1 MTDLFTGD
9 TGLWVLFATGFLSAT
24 LLPGGSEANLI
35 AAVKLGDNPI
45 WQIVAVVA
53 IGNTLG
59 GLTNYWLGLLL
70 PDKTSEQKQS
80 HKALLWLKKYGY
92 WSLLL
97 SWMPIIGDPLCLAAG
112 WLRMRFWWCAVVILI
127 GKTLRYIAL
136 AAIVLGLFPVLSF

>member
-1 MTDLFTGD
+1 MTEFFSGD
-9 TGLWVLFATGFLSAT
+9 AGLWVLLATGFLSAT

-53 IGNTLG
+53 IGNTVG

-112 WLRMRFWWCAVVILI
+112 WLRMRFWWCAVVIFI
-127 GKTLRYIAL
+127 GKILRYIAL
-136 AAIVLGLFPVLSF
+136 AAIVLGLFPSLPF

>member
-1 MTDLFTGD
+1 MTELINGDL
-9 TGLWVLFATGFLSAT
+9 GLWVLFATGFLSAT

-35 AAVKLGDNPI
+35 AALKMGDNPV
-45 WQIVAVVA
+45 WQIVAVVT

-70 PDKTSEQKQS
+70 PNKTADNKHSN
-80 HKALLWLKKYGY
+80 KALLWLKKYGY

-112 WLRMRFWWCAVVILI
+112 WLRMRFWGCAVTIFI
-127 GKTLRYIAL
+127 GKMIRYIAL
-136 AAIVLGLFPVLSF
+136 AVIVLGLFPGLSV